1 MFSARL
7 KQFRKT
13 AGLNQAQ
20 MARILAVS
28 QTQVSNYE
36 NGNDGPSIDKLT
48 TIADYFGVSIDY
60 LVGRSDDPRGDEF
73 LAKKEQALLA
83 TLPELF
89 IPSYQAAKEKN
100 PENLQQVIDTFTRMT
115 KDYYS
120 LTK

>member
-60 LVGRSDDPRGDEF
+60 LVGRSDDPRCDEF
-73 LAKKEQALLA
+73 LAKKEHILLA
-83 TLPELF
+83 TLPALF
-89 IPSYQAAKEKN
+89 IPAYNEAKEKN
-100 PENLQQVIDTFTRMT
+100 PEKLVEIIDTFTKMA

-120 LTK
+120 LSK

>member
-60 LVGRSDDPRGDEF
+60 LVGRSDDPRCDEF
-73 LAKKEQALLA
+73 LTKKEQALLA

-89 IPSYQAAKEKN
+89 LPAYQAAKEKN
-100 PENLQQVIDTFTRMT
+100 PENLQQIIDTFTRMA

-120 LTK
+120 LAK

>member
-60 LVGRSDDPRGDEF
+60 LVGRSDDPRCDEF
-73 LAKKEQALLA
+73 LTKKEQALLA
-83 TLPELF
+83 TLPESLL
-89 IPSYQAAKEKN
+89 PAYQAAKEKN
-100 PENLQQVIDTFTRMT
+100 PEKLQQIIDTFTKMS